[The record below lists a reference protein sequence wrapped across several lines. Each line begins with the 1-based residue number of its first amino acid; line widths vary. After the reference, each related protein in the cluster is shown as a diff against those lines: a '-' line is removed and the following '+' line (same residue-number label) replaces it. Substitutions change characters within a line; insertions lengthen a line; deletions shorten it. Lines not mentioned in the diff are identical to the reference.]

1 MAVDR
6 KRIYHKRDRLRQVR
20 AFCHAARLQ
29 SITGAAVHLG
39 ITPSAVSV
47 QVRDL
52 EHELEAE
59 LFERSG
65 PRIALSSAGERLFDI
80 AWPLVQ
86 SMDLVPEVCAKELG
100 DSISDELRIAGGPGV
115 VGFVLPPYIKRFRDE
130 NPNVRL
136 SVSIS
141 RVGDALR
148 LLSANEVD
156 LALGA
161 EAFGSEDCIYYPA
174 FSYKLVLITS
184 LGHPLAGRESVVL
197 REAARYPAVVPHLG
211 TYARQVGEA
220 VAREHGI
227 KIDVAVEARGWGV
240 IKAYVE
246 VGLGV
251 SVVPD
256 ICVTER
262 DWLSVI
268 ALRDCSEPQSFGFF
282 ARAGRR
288 LPLAAE
294 RLIETVDPNLL
305 DSARRPVARQSS
317 G

>member
-6 KRIYHKRDRLRQVR
+6 KRIYHKRDRLRQLR
-20 AFCHAARLQ
+20 AFCHASRLR
-29 SITGAAVHLG
+29 SITGAAGHLN

-47 QVRDL
+47 QVREL
-52 EHELEAE
+52 EHELEAV

-86 SMDLVPEVCAKELG
+86 AMDRVPDLCGKELG
-100 DSISDELRIAGGPGV
+100 ESISDELRIAGGPGA

-136 SVSIS
+136 NVSIS

-161 EAFGSEDCIYYPA
+161 EQFGSEDCIYYPA
-174 FSYKLVLITS
+174 FSYKLVLITP
-184 LGHPLAGRESVVL
+184 LDHPLAGRGSVVL
-197 REAARYPAVVPHLG
+197 HEAARYPLVASHIG
-211 TYARQVGEA
+211 TYARQTAEA
-220 VAREHGI
+220 MAREHGV
-227 KIDVAVEARGWGV
+227 KLDASVESRGWGV
-240 IKAYVE
+240 LKAYVK

-256 ICVTER
+256 ICVAER
-262 DWLSVI
+262 DRLSVI
-268 ALRDCSEPQSFGFF
+268 PLRDYSEPQSFGFF
-282 ARAGRR
+282 ARPGRR

-294 RLIETVDPNLL
+294 RLIETVDPSLL
-305 DSARRPVARQSS
+305 DAARPPVSRH
-317 G
+317 GPG